1 MVKHYIILVNILSS
15 HASSHESVDVSKYLM
30 DLFFDVISDLTLGE
44 SFNALTAGMRNP
56 VIGEFL
62 QYQQSVGFILL
73 NMWMFHLLRSIP
85 TVASRLLYMM
95 QWYGSAISQRK
106 EVRERS
112 SRKRE
117 WYKTALKKRAQ
128 VRRHST

>member
-1 MVKHYIILVNILSS
+1 MVKHYRILVKSLSK
-15 HASSHESVDVSKYLM
+15 HASTTGSIDVSKHLM

-44 SFNALTAGMRNP
+44 SFNALTTGERNP
-56 VIGEFL
+56 IIGEFL
-62 QYQQSVGFILL
+62 QYQHSVGFVLL

-95 QWYGSAISQRK
+95 QWYASAISQRK

-117 WYKTALKKRAQ
+117 WYKAALNKRAQ
-128 VRRHST
+128 VCQPY

>member
-1 MVKHYIILVNILSS
+1 MNILLE
-15 HASSHESVDVSKYLM
+15 HASSNGSVDVSKHLM

-44 SFNALTAGMRNP
+44 SFNALAAGVRNP
-56 VIGEFL
+56 IIGEFL
-62 QYQQSVGFILL
+62 QYQQTFGFVLL
-73 NMWMFHLLRSIP
+73 NMWMFHLLRTMPI
-85 TVASRLLYMM
+85 VASRLLYMM
-95 QWYGSAISQRK
+95 QWYASAISQRK

-128 VRRHST
+128 VRQHSI